1 VIGTRPGRKG
11 DRLAPAS
18 VLDRAD
24 PGPDPRPPGPPV
36 TSAASSRSR
45 ISTTIS
51 GLEGSAIGATIVSF
65 VRAAASAL
73 TKPGVQDGLVAAAVT
88 GTSLVG
94 VMVQLHVDLPEGGG
108 DVTQRSLDAFG
119 IVLVLLQTVPL
130 AWRRRAPVLLLCV
143 TSAAMFLY
151 FELGYLPSF
160 ASLGFLVALY
170 TVAAYRDRRTSV
182 LACIGAI
189 VVVLLILAI
198 GREPVD
204 PDAVIGELL
213 IVGGAW
219 SLGDGVRSR
228 RGQVM
233 RLEDRASRLE
243 REREERA
250 AQAVAQ
256 ERRVIARE
264 LHDVVAHHVSVIVAQ
279 AGAARRIFGSHPELA
294 PPALDAIDHI
304 GREALVEMRRLMG
317 FLRTEAELAAARSPQ
332 PGLRNVDVL
341 LAQVREAGVPVT
353 ISIEG
358 DAVPLPAG
366 LDLSAF
372 RIIQEALTNVLKH
385 AGPARADVVI
395 RYEESALVLIVVD
408 DGPGSVRN
416 GSHASPGYG
425 HLGMRERVALFGGQL
440 RVGHRPRA
448 GYEVLATLP
457 LDREPR

>member
-1 VIGTRPGRKG
+1 MGHEAPEPVPG
-11 DRLAPAS
+11 APA
-18 VLDRAD
+18 A
-24 PGPDPRPPGPPV
+24 
-36 TSAASSRSR
+36 SAAPAESAPMSWMPSTVSR
-45 ISTTIS
+45 IERS
-51 GLEGSAIGATIVSF
+51 EVGSSIVSF
-65 VRAAASAL
+65 VRAAGSAL
-73 TKPGVQDGLVAAAVT
+73 TKPKVQDGLIAAAVT

-108 DVTQRSLDAFG
+108 DVSRRSLDAFG

-130 AWRRRAPVLLLCV
+130 AWRRRAPVLVLCV

-170 TVAAYRDRRTSV
+170 TVAAYRARRTSII
-182 LACIGAI
+182 ACIGSI
-189 VVVLLILAI
+189 VVVLLILAL

-219 SLGDGVRSR
+219 SLGDGARSR

-279 AGAARRIFGSHPELA
+279 AGAARRIFGTHPEEA
-294 PPALDAIDHI
+294 PPALDAIDHM

-317 FLRTEAELAAARSPQ
+317 FLRTEAELAAGRTPQ
-332 PGLRNVDVL
+332 PGLGNVDAL
-341 LAQVREAGVPVT
+341 LTQVREAGVPVT

-385 AGPARADVVI
+385 AGPARAEVVI
-395 RYEESALVLIVVD
+395 RYEESALRLSIAD
-408 DGPGSVRN
+408 DGLGRNDRN
-416 GSHASPGYG
+416 GGRPPSGYG
-425 HLGMRERVALFGGQL
+425 HLGMRERVGLFGGQL
-440 RVGHRPRA
+440 RVGPRPSA
-448 GYEVLATLP
+448 GYEVVATLP